1 MSEGARRGHQFPEQL
16 KVSMWVL
23 GAEPRASAEQQQ
35 ELNHCA
41 ISPAPINCVREG
53 GHLRTG
59 TSAKACPDCSNV
71 ATGDRLLDCQ
81 TT

>member
-1 MSEGARRGHQFPEQL
+1 MSEEARRGRQFPEQL

-41 ISPAPINCVREG
+41 ISPALYQLCQR
-53 GHLRTG
+53 RG
-59 TSAKACPDCSNV
+59 TPRYRYKC
-71 ATGDRLLDCQ
+71 
-81 TT
+81 